1 MRQKFIYICIAIA
14 GVFMHS
20 CDKYLDIQ
28 PVGTVVPSTES
39 DFRALLTSGY
49 SVFPTHKSL
58 LSLRTDELLLD
69 EFSTDMAVLKDI
81 YIWNDQAPDPTT
93 LSYPWA
99 TFYKSIFYANLLLTE
114 IDDKLGD
121 NEVTKQLKAEAYLLR
136 AYSHFELLNC
146 YAPVYSD
153 ANKQHRGVP
162 IAETIDLE
170 QKFPVRTVEEVYA
183 FIAND
188 MARATELM
196 QIGNQPSEHRY
207 RFSKRA
213 LHAFAARLHL
223 YRSEWKQ
230 ALSEAQTALA
240 IEGGLVDLNDGEAL
254 LPNDFESVESI
265 QAWDNPSTAQLQSS
279 TSVSE
284 HIISLYDQVND
295 QRFAYYFK
303 KSGNEYRS
311 LKGGDN
317 RFKVSF
323 RNGELYLIVAEAAL
337 HLDNKTVALEA
348 FRTLAQHRLSAS
360 AASEQENKLD
370 ALSNE
375 ELLEFLQEERTR
387 ELALE
392 GLRWYDLKRW
402 GRPEIQHLFLGETY
416 TLQKEDPRYT
426 IRYPREA
433 IENNPELL

>member
-1 MRQKFIYICIAIA
+1 
-14 GVFMHS
+14 
-20 CDKYLDIQ
+20 
-28 PVGTVVPSTES
+28 
-39 DFRALLTSGY
+39 
-49 SVFPTHKSL
+49 
-58 LSLRTDELLLD
+58 
-69 EFSTDMAVLKDI
+69 
-81 YIWNDQAPDPTT
+81 
-93 LSYPWA
+93 

-170 QKFPVRTVEEVYA
+170 QKFPVRTVEEVYT

-337 HLDNKTVALEA
+337 HLD
-348 FRTLAQHRLSAS
+348 
-360 AASEQENKLD
+360 
-370 ALSNE
+370 
-375 ELLEFLQEERTR
+375 
-387 ELALE
+387 
-392 GLRWYDLKRW
+392 
-402 GRPEIQHLFLGETY
+402 
-416 TLQKEDPRYT
+416 
-426 IRYPREA
+426 
-433 IENNPELL
+433 